1 MSESPKVA
9 AAADAG
15 PPSEGGYLVAKAHQI
30 GGRVF
35 NRLLKEAGGGDIN
48 PSQGRILF
56 ALWGEKRMRIAELA
70 RETALEPSTLTSMLD
85 RLETAGLA
93 TRSPSQDDRRA
104 LVVECTAAGRAL
116 MSRYYSASAKM
127 TELFYGDMRAE
138 EIAAFESTL
147 KRIVRNLSRAEG
159 QRSQ

>member
-1 MSESPKVA
+1 MSVSPKPA
-9 AAADAG
+9 AAKDEG
-15 PPSEGGYLVAKAHQI
+15 PPSEGGYLIAKAHQI

-35 NRLLKEAGGGDIN
+35 SRLLKEAGGMDIN

-56 ALWGEKRMRIAELA
+56 ALWKEKRMRIAELA

-85 RLETAGLA
+85 RLEAAGLA
-93 TRSPSQDDRRA
+93 TRSPSIEDRRA

-116 MSRYYSASAKM
+116 MSRYSSASEKM
-127 TELFYGDMRAE
+127 TELFYGDMKAE

-147 KRIVRNLSRAEG
+147 KRIVGNLSRAED
-159 QRSQ
+159 QLSQ